1 MSLYS
6 HLMSQALIALYDKD
20 IRVSREFKDNFQS
33 LLFQSLQENDNPI
46 FSDDENDVIEM
57 KRRIGEKN
65 TALAQIHPLLSDEVI
80 SWILKQ
86 N

>member
-1 MSLYS
+1 
-6 HLMSQALIALYDKD
+6 MSQALIALYDKD

-46 FSDDENDVIEM
+46 FCDDENDVIEM
-57 KRRIGEKN
+57 KRRIGEEN
-65 TALAQIHPLLSDEVI
+65 TALAQIHPLFSDEVI